1 MAKKL
6 AANAREQQVILLVG
20 CLGVLI
26 LYLYAVFIIGPIRR
40 ESRELARD
48 SQNAQEKLRGLET
61 VVANE
66 ATVRQQYEQAD
77 QAVRGLRSHLPAESE
92 LSQLIQLLTDWA
104 DRSQVKIQTISPQRP
119 EAVQETGVDQPAS
132 DKPVVYEDIFIQIDA
147 LAGYHQLGVFLNLI
161 EGSDKPLH
169 LSTLKIS
176 GNAREPKRSNIK
188 LLLGTYLSKGAGQPP
203 AVRGAGPS

>member
-6 AANAREQQVILLVG
+6 AANTREQQVILLVG
-20 CLGVLI
+20 GLGALI

-40 ESRELARD
+40 ESRELVRD
-48 SQNAQEKLRGLET
+48 SQNAQEKLRGLEA

-66 ATVRQQYEQAD
+66 ATIRQQYEQAD
-77 QAVRGLRSHLPAESE
+77 QAVRGLRSQLPAESE

-119 EAVQETGVDQPAS
+119 ETVQETGSGQPGS

-188 LLLGTYLSKGAGQPP
+188 LLLGTYLSKGAGHPP